1 MLDAVSS
8 ARSQSVLVLA
18 LLLGGLSAVGP
29 LSLDMYLPGLP
40 QLSGDLSATASAT
53 QLTLTACLAGLALG
67 QLLAGPLS
75 DRMGRRRP
83 VLAGAA
89 LFAAASLACA
99 VAPSVETLV
108 GLRFLQGLGGAAGIV
123 VGRAIVRD
131 LYEGDAAARLYSSLM
146 LVGGI
151 APILAP
157 VIGGLLLAVTDW
169 RGVFV
174 VLSACG
180 AALLAAAA
188 RGLPESLATR
198 SSRRG
203 GARTVLRDRRFV
215 AYALCSGLMMGAM
228 FAYIAGSPFVLQ
240 TIYGLSPQAYS
251 IVFAANG
258 LGILAASYASR
269 QLVGRTTP
277 ARLLNAGV
285 ALGAGGAALLLAGL
299 AVDAPV
305 GVVLVALAL
314 VVSSI
319 GLVNPNATT
328 LALADHPSDAGAA
341 SALLGTSQFLIGAA
355 AAPLVGLAGPGD
367 ALPMGITIAVAVT
380 LAALALGTSRA
391 RTAKAGDATP
401 MTPRRAAAQR

>member
-1 MLDAVSS
+1 M
-8 ARSQSVLVLA
+8 RRLA
-18 LLLGGLSAVGP
+18 LLLGGLASVGP

-40 QLSGDLSATASAT
+40 QLSDDLGASASAT

-75 DRMGRRRP
+75 DRLGRRRP
-83 VLAGAA
+83 VLVGAT

-99 VAPSVETLV
+99 LAPSVEALV
-108 GLRFLQGLGGAAGIV
+108 ALRFLQGLGGAAGIV

-131 LYEGDAAARLYSSLM
+131 LYEGDAAARLFSSLM

-157 VIGGLLLAVTDW
+157 IVGGVLLAVTDW

-174 VLSACG
+174 VLSLVA
-180 AALLAAAA
+180 AALLAATA
-188 RGLPESLATR
+188 RGLPESLAPRTD
-198 SSRRG
+198 RRG
-203 GARTVLRDRRFV
+203 GGTRAVLRDRRFV

-240 TIYGLSPQAYS
+240 TIYGLSPQLYAL
-251 IVFAANG
+251 VFAVNG
-258 LGILAASYASR
+258 LGIVVASYASR
-269 QLVGRTTP
+269 RLIGRATP
-277 ARLLNAGV
+277 AQLLCVGV
-285 ALGAGGAALLLAGL
+285 ALGAAGAVLLGAGI

-305 GVVLVALAL
+305 GVVLVALTL

-319 GLVNPNATT
+319 GLVNPNATA
-328 LALADHPSDAGAA
+328 LALADHPADAGAA

-355 AAPLVGLAGPGD
+355 AAPLVGVAGAAD
-367 ALPMGITIAVAVT
+367 ALPMALTIAAAIT
-380 LAALALGTSRA
+380 LAVLALATTRV
-391 RTAKAGDATP
+391 RVTDASSALNTV
-401 MTPRRAAAQR
+401 

>member
-1 MLDAVSS
+1 MLMGVS
-8 ARSQSVLVLA
+8 ATRPRSVVALA
-18 LLLGGLSAVGP
+18 LLLGGLSSVGP

-40 QLSGDLSATASAT
+40 QLSGDLAASASAT

-67 QLLAGPLS
+67 QLLVGPLS
-75 DRMGRRRP
+75 DRLGRRRP
-83 VLAGAA
+83 VLAGAT

-99 VAPSVETLV
+99 LAPSVEVLV

-131 LYEGDAAARLYSSLM
+131 LYEGDAAARLFSSLM
-146 LVGGI
+146 LVGGL

-157 VIGGLLLAVTDW
+157 VLGGLLFAVTDW
-169 RGVFV
+169 RGIFV
-174 VLSACG
+174 VISLLG
-180 AALLAAAA
+180 FALLAAAA
-188 RGLPESLATR
+188 RGLPESLASR

-203 GARTVLRDRRFV
+203 GTRAVLRNRRFV

-240 TIYGLSPQAYS
+240 TIYGLSPQVYS
-251 IVFAANG
+251 LVFAANG

-269 QLVGRTTP
+269 RLIGRTEP

-285 ALGAGGAALLLAGL
+285 AMGASGAGLLLVAIAL
-299 AVDAPV
+299 DAPV
-305 GVVLVALAL
+305 AVVLVALAL

-319 GLVNPNATT
+319 GLVNPNATA
-328 LALADHPSDAGAA
+328 LALADHPADAGAA

-355 AAPLVGLAGPGD
+355 TAPLVGLGGAAD
-367 ALPMGITIAVAVT
+367 ALPMGLTIAGTVMLAV
-380 LAALALGTSRA
+380 LAAGAASVRA
-391 RTAKAGDATP
+391 TAPAPSLQDA
-401 MTPRRAAAQR
+401 

>member
-1 MLDAVSS
+1 MLV
-8 ARSQSVLVLA
+8 SVLALA

-29 LSLDMYLPGLP
+29 LSMDMYLPGLP
-40 QLSGDLSATASAT
+40 QLSDDLSSSASAA

-75 DRMGRRRP
+75 DRLGRRRP
-83 VLAGAA
+83 VLVGAT

-99 VAPSVETLV
+99 LAPSIEVLV
-108 GLRFLQGLGGAAGIV
+108 GLRFLQGVGGAAGIV

-131 LYEGDAAARLYSSLM
+131 LYEGDAAARLFSSLM

-157 VIGGLLLAVTDW
+157 IAGGLLLVLTDW

-174 VLSACG
+174 VLSILA

-188 RGLPESLATR
+188 RGLPESLAVR
-198 SSRRG
+198 SAGRG
-203 GARTVLRDRRFV
+203 GTRTVLRDRRFV

-240 TIYGLSPQAYS
+240 TIYGLSPQLYS
-251 IVFAANG
+251 VVFAVNG
-258 LGILAASYASR
+258 LGIVVASYVSR
-269 QLVGRTTP
+269 RLIGRTTP
-277 ARLLNAGV
+277 SRLLHAGV
-285 ALGAGGAALLLAGL
+285 AMGIAGAALLLAGL
-299 AVDAPV
+299 ALDAPV
-305 GVVLVALAL
+305 GVVLVALTL

-319 GLVNPNATT
+319 GLVNPNATA
-328 LALADHPSDAGAA
+328 LALADHPADAGAA

-355 AAPLVGLAGPGD
+355 AAPLVGLAGAAD
-367 ALPMGITIAVAVT
+367 ALPMGLTIAGAVA
-380 LAALALGTSRA
+380 LAALAL
-391 RTAKAGDATP
+391 ATTRVAP
-401 MTPRRAAAQR
+401 AFTPVPARRA

>member
-1 MLDAVSS
+1 VIDAVGVSR
-8 ARSQSVLVLA
+8 ARSQSVLALA
-18 LLLGGLSAVGP
+18 LLLGGLSSVGP

-40 QLSGDLSATASAT
+40 QLSGDLDASASAA

-75 DRMGRRRP
+75 DRLGRRRP
-83 VLAGAA
+83 VLVGAA

-99 VAPSVETLV
+99 LAPSVEVLV

-131 LYEGDAAARLYSSLM
+131 LYEGDAAARLFSSLM

-157 VIGGLLLAVTDW
+157 VVGGLLLAVTDW

-174 VLSACG
+174 ALSIVA

-188 RGLPESLATR
+188 LRLPESLATR
-198 SSRRG
+198 SGRG
-203 GARTVLRDRRFV
+203 GGTRSVLRDRRFV

-240 TIYGLSPQAYS
+240 TIYGLSPQLYA
-251 IVFAANG
+251 IVFAVNG
-258 LGILAASYASR
+258 LGILVASYVSR
-269 QLVGRTTP
+269 RLIGRATP
-277 ARLLNAGV
+277 AQLLTAGV
-285 ALGAGGAALLLAGL
+285 ALGAAGAALLVAALA
-299 AVDAPV
+299 ADAPV
-305 GVVLVALAL
+305 LVVLVALTL
-314 VVSSI
+314 VVSSV
-319 GLVNPNATT
+319 GLVNPNATA

-355 AAPLVGLAGPGD
+355 AAPLVGLAGAAD
-367 ALPMGITIAVAVT
+367 AMPMALTIAAAVT
-380 LAALALGTSRA
+380 LAALALATTRVA
-391 RTAKAGDATP
+391 PALTPVRT
-401 MTPRRAAAQR
+401 RRA